1 MPYRLPSLP
10 QRVALG
16 LLAAVSMAGAAQAQ
30 NLDKIRK
37 NLAERAPQFP
47 PPDEVTKTPIP
58 GLYELRVGNQIF
70 YIDENADYLI
80 EGELI
85 DTKTRTNLTQQRV
98 DKLNQIDFASLPLK
112 DAIVWKNGNG
122 KRHIAVFA
130 DPNCGYCRQ
139 FEKTLQ
145 EVKDITVYTFVIPI
159 LGGDSPEK
167 AKAIWCAKD
176 NTSAWRSWML
186 DGKAPARVMGACDAS
201 AIERNLAF
209 SRKARVT
216 GTPAVVFEDGSR
228 TPGALPGPQLE
239 KKLADLAAARKG

>member
-1 MPYRLPSLP
+1 MPNRFLPLL
-10 QRVALG
+10 QRAAFG
-16 LLAAVSMAGAAQAQ
+16 LLAALLATGIAQAQ
-30 NLDKIRK
+30 NMDKIRK

-47 PPDEVTKTPIP
+47 PPDEVTKTPIA

-85 DTKTRTNLTQQRV
+85 DTKARTNLTQQRV
-98 DKLNQIDFASLPLK
+98 DKLNQVDFASLQLK

-122 KRHIAVFA
+122 KRRIAVFA

-176 NTSAWRSWML
+176 NTTAWRSWML
-186 DGKAPARVMGACDAS
+186 EGKAPARLMGACDTT
-201 AIERNLAF
+201 AIDRNLAF
-209 SRKARVT
+209 SRKVRVT
-216 GTPAVVFEDGSR
+216 GTPAIVFEDGSR
-228 TPGALPGPQLE
+228 TPGALPGPALE
-239 KKLADLAAARKG
+239 KKLAELTGRKG

>member
-1 MPYRLPSLP
+1 MPYRPSTLP
-10 QRVALG
+10 QRLALG
-16 LLAAVSMAGAAQAQ
+16 LLAIAAAAAQAQ
-30 NLDKIRK
+30 NMALIRK

-58 GLYELRVGNQIF
+58 GLYEMRVGNQII
-70 YIDENADYLI
+70 YVDENADKLR
-80 EGELI
+80 EGDLI
-85 DTKTRTNLTQQRV
+85 DTSARTNLTQARV
-98 DKLNQIDFASLPLK
+98 DKLNQVDFSSLQLK

-122 KRHIAVFA
+122 KRRIAVFA

-176 NTSAWRSWML
+176 NTTAWRSWML
-186 DGKAPARVMGACDAS
+186 DGKAPPRVMGACDAS
-201 AIERNLAF
+201 AIERNLAL
-209 SRKARVT
+209 SRKVRVT
-216 GTPAVVFEDGSR
+216 GTPAIVFEDGSR

-239 KKLADLAAARKG
+239 KKLAALSGRKG